1 MTIFIPFRVF
11 VWRPPVVFLLLL
23 FLLVSLLVPRNHRS
37 VRDHARAPLLPLAL
51 SFSPPQVYYPRVRG
65 AKNTESPKTDVKI
78 ALGVT
83 ESAGSVGESRLKKGY
98 SQVMARAPAGGSV
111 GEPSFFSPHAPTIDH
126 EMPARWSKPKK
137 WKINICAFSCPP
149 SPSLALPFFLPIGGQ
164 SLVVVVGRRDS
175 GRIRRGSF
183 RDAGAESATIAA
195 LSIKSNLFSM
205 APKSDG
211 TPIRRSRS
219 RGSIIPIR
227 ARSPLPSPSKKKKK
241 ARRYLYFSVI
251 QWLLKIWWLRRLRR
265 SEG

>member
-23 FLLVSLLVPRNHRS
+23 FLPVSLLVPRNHRS
-37 VRDHARAPLLPLAL
+37 VRGHARAPLLPLAL

-149 SPSLALPFFLPIGGQ
+149 LPL
-164 SLVVVVGRRDS
+164 
-175 GRIRRGSF
+175 
-183 RDAGAESATIAA
+183 
-195 LSIKSNLFSM
+195 
-205 APKSDG
+205 
-211 TPIRRSRS
+211 
-219 RGSIIPIR
+219 
-227 ARSPLPSPSKKKKK
+227 ARSSFLSSYRRAIPRRRCRSSRFRTNSPWI
-241 ARRYLYFSVI
+241 FSRCWRGECYYRCT
-251 QWLLKIWWLRRLRR
+251 QY
-265 SEG
+265 